1 MTITEDSTTGSDLKD
16 GRVVGI
22 AGPVV
27 DVEFPRGSL
36 PKLNTALGNRKG

>member
-1 MTITEDSTTGSDLKD
+1 MTMTESAPALKE

-27 DVEFPRGSL
+27 DVEFPAARSL
-36 PKLNTALGNRKG
+36 RSTWRSSSP

>member
-1 MTITEDSTTGSDLKD
+1 MTMTQDSKATDTNFTD

-27 DVEFPRGSL
+27 DVEFPAARCPS
-36 PKLNTALGNRKG
+36 